1 MEGLSD
7 RLLLLLD
14 QEVVEEKGI
23 VDSWLLLGSH
33 FGRAESVLTLIT
45 IRLLHVLFKESTRLR

>member
-23 VDSWLLLGSH
+23 VDSGLLFGSH
-33 FGRAESVLTLIT
+33 FR
-45 IRLLHVLFKESTRLR
+45 

>member
-1 MEGLSD
+1 MKGLSD

-23 VDSWLLLGSH
+23 VDSGLLLGSH
-33 FGRAESVLTLIT
+33 FR
-45 IRLLHVLFKESTRLR
+45 